1 MGNVCQQKWGSWILI
16 KTGLWEFFWVKM
28 LDGSLLFLSWLL
40 QLQMRTYDIELNK
53 FGGYP
58 RGPMAD
64 SSGYLPSFAPCVQ
77 ALLYIVLASESW
89 PVWSSS
95 LQLVVLRVSSL
106 VRFYK
111 SRFWF
116 FSENFLKHF
125 WIKFLKYFWKIS
137 ESRDFLL
144 PTIQK
149 WRKLAV
155 LLLFSNCFS
164 RILTNFRNFSEN
176 FQFFFRNFWKIISEK
191 LCIQKFSA
199 ANHSKMKETSCF
211 AAVFKLFCCY
221 FHTFCVAF
229 QAVLLLFSYFLRCFS
244 RILTNF
250 RFFSEFF
257 QKKIRFFS
265 EVSENFLKNF
275 WKKIEI
281 FLKNLWIQ
289 RFSAANHSKMKEI
302 SCFQSFQLVFHTFG
316 SSQVPKVEEN

>member
-116 FSENFLKHF
+116 FSENFLKNF

-137 ESRDFLL
+137 ESRNFLL

-155 LLLFSNCFS
+155 LLLFS
-164 RILTNFRNFSEN
+164 
-176 FQFFFRNFWKIISEK
+176 
-191 LCIQKFSA
+191 KFSA
-199 ANHSKMKETSCF
+199 SFSLLLDFWQFCF
-211 AAVFKLFCCY
+211 Y
-221 FHTFCVAF
+221 FQTFCVAF
-229 QAVLLLFSYFLRCFS
+229 LEFW
-244 RILTNF
+244 RI
-250 RFFSEFF
+250 SEIF
-257 QKKIRFFS
+257 QKF
-265 EVSENFLKNF
+265 
-275 WKKIEI
+275 
-281 FLKNLWIQ
+281 
-289 RFSAANHSKMKEI
+289 
-302 SCFQSFQLVFHTFG
+302 
-316 SSQVPKVEEN
+316 